1 MATVVL
7 VAHPRRTQ
15 ATEYARQA
23 AAWLAE
29 RGHTAV
35 VPDDDATVLGGP
47 EPGATGDGPADP
59 ADLVVALGGDGTVL
73 RAVRLVGD
81 RGVPVLG
88 VNLGRIGFLAQVEPD
103 EMLPALEHFLA
114 GDATVEERM
123 MLAIQIRRGPAAV
136 GELLALNDAVVE
148 KPRPGNTVRLTVT
161 IGDRPWATY
170 AADGLIVATPTGS
183 TAYSLSARGPV
194 VSPRLRAMVVT
205 PLSPHMAFDRALVV
219 AGEEAVRVE
228 VADDRPAALTV
239 DGRDRGLL
247 RRGDA
252 IVCRPAAQPAR
263 FVTLGPQDFY
273 GVLRDTLA
281 VAVGDR

>member
-7 VAHPRRTQ
+7 VAHPRRPH
-15 ATEYARQA
+15 AAEYAHKV

-29 RGHTAV
+29 RGHNAV
-35 VPDDDATVLGGP
+35 VPDADAAVLSLA
-47 EPGATGDGPADP
+47 ELGATGEGLADP

-73 RAVRLVGD
+73 RAVRMIAD

-88 VNLGRIGFLAQVEPD
+88 VNLGRLGFLAQVEPD
-103 EMLPALEHFLA
+103 EALPALDRFLA

-123 MLAIQIRRGPAAV
+123 MLAVQIRRGPATV

-148 KPRPGNTVRLTVT
+148 KPRPGNTVHLTVT

-170 AADGLIVATPTGS
+170 AADGVIVATPTGS
-183 TAYSLSARGPV
+183 TAYSFSARGPV
-194 VSPRLRAMVVT
+194 VSPRLRALVVT
-205 PLSPHMAFDRALVV
+205 PVSPHMAFDRALVV
-219 AGEEAVRVE
+219 AADEAVRVE

-239 DGRDRGLL
+239 DGRDRGVL

-252 IVCRPAAQPAR
+252 IVCRPAAHPAR
-263 FVTLGPQDFY
+263 FVTVGPRDFY
-273 GVLRDTLA
+273 GVLRAKLA
-281 VAVGDR
+281 VADR